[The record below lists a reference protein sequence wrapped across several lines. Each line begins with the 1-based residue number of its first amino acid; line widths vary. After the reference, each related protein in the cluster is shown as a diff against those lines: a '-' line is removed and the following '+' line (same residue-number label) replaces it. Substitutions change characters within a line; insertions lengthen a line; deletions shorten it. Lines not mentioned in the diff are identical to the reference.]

1 MHAAIV
7 RQYAAG
13 RASGMTQ
20 DELTAL
26 AREFLPDR
34 FSRTGTAVV

>member
-7 RQYAAG
+7 RQYDAG

-26 AREFLPDR
+26 GREFLPDL
-34 FSRTGTAVV
+34 FATTRTVAV